1 MLGAVTRPPSAPG
14 AGSTSP
20 AAGMIRVITHGAL
33 KRLITTGMR
42 PSSCT
47 ATSSS
52 AGIVGVTAIPPSE
65 SRARRVL
72 LERSE
77 PIPPLAS

>member
-1 MLGAVTRPPSAPG
+1 
-14 AGSTSP
+14 
-20 AAGMIRVITHGAL
+20 MIRVITQGAL

-47 ATSSS
+47 ATSNS

-77 PIPPLAS
+77 PMPPLAS